1 MPLIQVKSS
10 VSKPHSDEVKSLLS
24 KLSENLAN
32 HLGKSEA
39 YIMTAFE
46 ADVTMSFAG
55 TFDPVCYVEIKS
67 VGNMSSEQTQNMS
80 QDFCTQI
87 SKQLNIPTNRIYIE
101 FADAK
106 GYMWGWNETT
116 FG

>member
-10 VSKPHSDEVKSLLS
+10 VSQPHKDAVKSLLS
-24 KLSENLAN
+24 KLSANLAK

-39 YIMTAFE
+39 YVMTAFE
-46 ADVTMSFAG
+46 SDVTMSFAG

-67 VGNMSSEQTQNMS
+67 VGNMSPDQTKKMS
-80 QDFCTQI
+80 QDFCTVI
-87 SKQLNIPTNRIYIE
+87 CENLNVPTKRIYIE

-106 GYMWGWNETT
+106 GHLWGWNEKT

>member
-10 VSKPHSDEVKSLLS
+10 VSQPQGDVVQSLLS
-24 KLSENLAN
+24 KLSKSLAE
-32 HLGKSEA
+32 HLGKPES

-46 ADVTMSFAG
+46 ADVIMSFAG

-67 VGNMSSEQTQNMS
+67 VGSMSPEQTKKMS
-80 QDFCTQI
+80 QYFCTVL
-87 SKQLNIPTNRIYIE
+87 SEKLNVPTKRIYIE

-106 GYMWGWNETT
+106 GYMWGWNEST

>member
-10 VSKPHSDEVKSLLS
+10 VPSPQADAVKSLLS
-24 KLSENLAN
+24 QLSESLAK

-46 ADVTMSFAG
+46 ANVMMSFAG
-55 TFDPVCYVEIKS
+55 TFDPVCYLEIKS
-67 VGNMSSEQTQNMS
+67 VGNMTSEQTKVMS
-80 QDFCTQI
+80 QDFCTII
-87 SKQLNIPTNRIYIE
+87 SERINVPAKRIYIE

-106 GYMWGWNETT
+106 GYMWGWNEAT